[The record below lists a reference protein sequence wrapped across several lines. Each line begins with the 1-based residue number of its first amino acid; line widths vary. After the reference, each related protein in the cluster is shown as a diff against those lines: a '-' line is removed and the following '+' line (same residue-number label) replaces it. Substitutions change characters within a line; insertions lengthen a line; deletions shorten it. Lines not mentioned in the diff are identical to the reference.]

1 MRKQPG
7 AGLGLRA
14 GAIIAAVLVA
24 KKGSS

>member
-7 AGLGLRA
+7 AGLGLRTD
-14 GAIIAAVLVA
+14 AIIAAVLVA